1 MKRIAL
7 ALALLAA
14 IHSMQPR
21 PADAN
26 GYGCSYGSNCSSCS
40 TCRGGRGTIYGARG
54 YGPYYFSRTGYY
66 APLNVGPG
74 YGPGFGVGYGFY

>member
-14 IHSMQPR
+14 AYSMQPR
-21 PADAN
+21 TADAN
-26 GYGCSYGSNCSSCS
+26 GYSCSYGANCS

-54 YGPYYFSRTGYY
+54 YGPYYFSRTGYN

-74 YGPGFGVGYGFY
+74 YGPGFGVGFGFY

>member
-14 IHSMQPR
+14 AHSIQPR
-21 PADAN
+21 TADAY
-26 GYGCSYGSNCSSCS
+26 GYGYGSTSANCS
-40 TCRGGRGTIYGARG
+40 TCRGGRSTTYGARG
-54 YGPYYFSRTGYY
+54 YGPYYFSRPGYY
-66 APLNVGPG
+66 APMNVGPG